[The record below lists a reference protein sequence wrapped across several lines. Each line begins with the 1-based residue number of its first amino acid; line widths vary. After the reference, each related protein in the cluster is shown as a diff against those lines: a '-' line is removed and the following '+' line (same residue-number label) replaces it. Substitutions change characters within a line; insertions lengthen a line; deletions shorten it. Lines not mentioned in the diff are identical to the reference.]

1 MASNLS
7 HSAQDYLEAI
17 FLLADREGFARVK
30 NVADHLDVKKPS
42 VVSAIK
48 VLMKKGLVVHQHYG
62 CLELTSEGEELA
74 KEIHR
79 RHQVLFRFLNHILGV
94 RTEVA
99 EAGACRLEHH
109 ISPQTLEL
117 LIKFVEFTETFP
129 ERDKTP
135 KWLDYFQK
143 FAATG
148 EAPPCLNDTSGGCG
162 FK

>member
-1 MASNLS
+1 LPSNLS

-30 NVADHLDVKKPS
+30 EVAEHLDVKKPS

-79 RHQVLFRFLNHILGV
+79 RHQVLYRFLHHILGV
-94 RTEVA
+94 REEVA
-99 EAGACRLEHH
+99 EVDACRIEHH
-109 ISPQTLEL
+109 ISPQTLDL
-117 LIKFVEFTETFP
+117 LIKFVEFAETFP
-129 ERDKTP
+129 ERDKNP

-143 FAATG
+143 YAATG
-148 EAPPCLNDTSGGCG
+148 EAPPCMQNTRKECD
-162 FK
+162 FE

>member
-17 FLLADREGFARVK
+17 FLLADREGLARVK
-30 NVADHLDVKKPS
+30 EVAKHLDVKKPS

-48 VLMKKGLVVHQHYG
+48 VLMRKGLVVHQHYG

-79 RHQVLFRFLNHILGV
+79 RHQVLYRFLHDILGV
-94 RTEVA
+94 KAEVA
-99 EAGACRLEHH
+99 EADACRIEHH

-117 LIKFVEFTETFP
+117 LVKFVDFTESFP

-135 KWLDYFQK
+135 KWLDYFQR

-148 EAPPCLNDTSGGCG
+148 EAPPCLQDSSRGCG
-162 FK
+162 CK